1 MKILYYLPIKTKF
14 INKWEFYKPD
24 IDVLREQAE
33 IKIVYNFFKFLY
45 NIFFYDVVYCIW
57 WHRSCLPIIVSKI
70 FKKKIV
76 CTGAIHFKDKSGE
89 QTWFKSSILYKL
101 TNLVALNLTDFNIF
115 VSKQQMFQFKKY
127 LKIKNGYLLKLKINK
142 SLNSKINEKFPK
154 KISKNIKLVL
164 TSILWQTK
172 SSYKRKGLFQTLE
185 ALAMLKKKGV
195 KFEFNIVGQ
204 SGNGINLLKKKI
216 DQNNLKKEIN
226 IHLDLSQPKKII
238 LLKKTHLYMQPSFSE
253 AFSYA
258 VLEASAFNVLSIIN
272 QETAQK
278 EITSRFGYKVSSI
291 TKENIYNTIIKYL
304 KLKDKDEKIMLEKLK
319 NHINKHY
326 SFDKHKEEMKIL
338 LRLIDSKR

>member
-24 IDVLREQAE
+24 IDVLYEQAE
-33 IKIVYNFFKFLY
+33 IKVVNNFFKFLY
-45 NIFFYDVVYCIW
+45 NFIFYDVIYCMW
-57 WHRSCLPIIVSKI
+57 WHRSCIAIIISKI
-70 FKKKIV
+70 FRKKTV
-76 CTGAIHFKDKSGE
+76 CTGAIHFEDKSGE
-89 QTWFKSSILYKL
+89 QTWFRSSIFYRL
-101 TNLVALNLTDFNIF
+101 TNILALNLTDFNIF

-127 LKIKNGYLLKLKINK
+127 LKIKNGYLLRLKINK
-142 SLNSKINEKFPK
+142 SLNLKLNEKFPK

-204 SGNGINLLKKKI
+204 SGDGIELLKKKI
-216 DQNNLKKEIN
+216 GQNNLEKEIN
-226 IHLDLSQPKKII
+226 ILFNLSQPKKII
-238 LLKKTHLYMQPSFSE
+238 LLKKTHLYVQPSFSE

-258 VLEASAFNVLSIIN
+258 VLEASAFRVLSIIN

-278 EITSRFGYKVSSI
+278 EITSSFGYKVSSV
-291 TKENIYNTIIKYL
+291 TKENIY
-304 KLKDKDEKIMLEKLK
+304 
-319 NHINKHY
+319 
-326 SFDKHKEEMKIL
+326 
-338 LRLIDSKR
+338 R